1 MRILLTLTFLVCT
14 LSVFGQQV
22 IWNKV
27 LQFNGYEIARGISKI
42 DTNHYLICGESTWAG
57 NRITIPNRNPFNSPV
72 GASLTRINGNGD
84 TLWNRNLG
92 YFGSSIGLIYHSN
105 KFLYVLVW
113 EQTLPDY
120 TRVNNQY
127 LLKCD
132 TAGNELG
139 RKAITLSSG
148 VKTKNLGLFEAPN
161 GDIVTYGYN
170 TPSTL
175 GTSQCDWLVG
185 RFDQNLQ
192 QKWLQ
197 QYNPRHVFP
206 CWCYASN
213 DFNNRILVSGQKG
226 QHIAVLPVD
235 SNGFTRDTAKV
246 LYTSPDNAGIENVA
260 VQRMANGGYLASG
273 SMNYRTYAK
282 YILGKYDAQFNPLW
296 ERYEDSAG
304 LGAVIPT
311 INQDGSIVIQYGSD
325 RVGQNF
331 LEKIDSNNATQWTVP
346 LGIPNLT
353 SINGYYSMAYNP
365 DESAILVG
373 LNWVRVP
380 PPGTGPG
387 TSYDYLFTKVA
398 RIGRKFDPVA
408 LPNSTVAA
416 LSVTPYPNPTAGIL
430 NFRGLNNPA
439 QLSLVS
445 VNGQS
450 VGQWSVLPGQ
460 ALDLGQLP
468 LGVYFYRLMTAGQVV
483 HGKVVV
489 TSH

>member
-1 MRILLTLTFLVCT
+1 MGFWMLVCH
-14 LSVFGQQV
+14 GQQV
-22 IWNKV
+22 IWSKV
-27 LQFNGYEIARGISKI
+27 YPAPRIDEAHGIVKV
-42 DTNHYLICGESTWAG
+42 DTNHYLICGLSSWAG
-57 NRITIPNRNPFNSPV
+57 KQLRTPNLTPSQNHS
-72 GASLTRINGNGD
+72 GASLTRINGKGD

-92 YFGSSIGLIYHSN
+92 FYGGAYGMTLHTN
-105 KFLYVLVW
+105 GNLYIIIWQQRLR
-113 EQTLPDY
+113 DY
-120 TRVNNQY
+120 TFDDRQY
-127 LLKCD
+127 LIKCD
-132 TAGNELG
+132 TAGHELA
-139 RKAITLSSG
+139 RKEIIVNGG
-148 VKTKNLGLFEAPN
+148 VRALNIGLFEAPN

-206 CWCYASN
+206 CSCYASN

-246 LYTSPDNAGIENVA
+246 IFSPPDDGIIHNAA
-260 VQRMANGGYLASG
+260 VQRTADGGYLASG
-273 SMNYRTYAK
+273 SYYYRNTFK
-282 YILGKYDAQFNPLW
+282 GIVGKYDNQLNPLW
-296 ERYEDSAG
+296 QRFVDSSAIGEFIPSINKDSSIFFQSYDGRTGQSYFEKVSNNGSTISKFPIG
-304 LGAVIPT
+304 LGG
-311 INQDGSIVIQYGSD
+311 NQESKIYCSIV
-325 RVGQNF
+325 
-331 LEKIDSNNATQWTVP
+331 
-346 LGIPNLT
+346 
-353 SINGYYSMAYNP
+353 YNP

-373 LNWVRVP
+373 QNLVQRHPSSSVGN
-380 PPGTGPG
+380 
-387 TSYDYLFTKVA
+387 SYDYLFTKVA

-416 LSVTPYPNPTAGIL
+416 ISVTPYPNPTAGII
-430 NFRGLNNPA
+430 NFRGLNTPA

-450 VGQWSVLPGQ
+450 VGQWPVLPGQ

-468 LGVYFYRLMTAGQVV
+468 MGVYFYRLMTAGKVV

-489 TSH
+489 SQ

>member
-1 MRILLTLTFLVCT
+1 MGFWMLVCH
-14 LSVFGQQV
+14 GQQV

-27 LQFNGYEIARGISKI
+27 YPAPRIDEAHGIVKV
-42 DTNHYLICGESTWAG
+42 DTNHYLICGLSSWAG
-57 NRITIPNRNPFNSPV
+57 KQLRTPNLTPSQNHS
-72 GASLTRINGNGD
+72 GASLTRINGKGD

-92 YFGSSIGLIYHSN
+92 FYGGAYGMTLHTN
-105 KFLYVLVW
+105 GNLYIIIWQQRLR
-113 EQTLPDY
+113 DY
-120 TRVNNQY
+120 TFDDRQY
-127 LLKCD
+127 LIKCD
-132 TAGNELG
+132 TAGHELA
-139 RKAITLSSG
+139 RKEIIVNGG
-148 VKTKNLGLFEAPN
+148 VRALNIGLFEAPN

-235 SNGFTRDTAKV
+235 SNGITRDTAKV

-260 VQRMANGGYLASG
+260 VQRLADGGYLASG

-282 YILGKYDAQFNPLW
+282 YILGKYDDQYNPLW

-331 LEKIDSNNATQWTVP
+331 LEKIDSNNATQWIVP

-398 RIGRKFDPVA
+398 QMGRKFDPVA

-416 LSVTPYPNPTAGIL
+416 LSVTPYPNPTSGVL
-430 NFRGLNNPA
+430 NFRGLNTPA

-450 VGQWSVLPGQ
+450 VGQWPVLPGQ

-468 LGVYFYRLMTAGQVV
+468 MGVYFYRLMTAGQVV
-483 HGKVVV
+483 NGKVVV
-489 TSH
+489 SQ

>member
-1 MRILLTLTFLVCT
+1 MRILLTLSFFVCS
-14 LSVFGQQV
+14 LSSFGQQV

-27 LQFNGYEIARGISKI
+27 YPDRQIEIAYGIVKI
-42 DTNHYLICGESTWAG
+42 DSNSYIICGETFWASG
-57 NRITIPNRNPFNSPV
+57 QIPVPGGPPIRSNAGAALTKINS
-72 GASLTRINGNGD
+72 NGD
-84 TLWNRNLG
+84 TLWNRTLG
-92 YFGSSIGLIYHSN
+92 FYGASYGLIYHSN
-105 KFLYVLVW
+105 KFLYVIVY
-113 EQTLPDY
+113 EQMLQNY
-120 TRVNNQY
+120 TRVNNQF

-132 TAGNELG
+132 TAGREIA
-139 RKAITLSSG
+139 RKEIIVNGG
-148 VKTKNLGLFEAPN
+148 VRAKNLGLFEAPN

-175 GTSQCDWLVG
+175 GTSQCDWMVG

-197 QYNPRHVFP
+197 QYNPRHPFP

-246 LYTSPDNAGIENVA
+246 IFTSPDNVGIDNAA
-260 VQRMANGGYLASG
+260 VQRTADGGYLASG
-273 SMNYRTYAK
+273 TFNYRTTSK
-282 YILGKYDAQFNPLW
+282 YILGKYDSQLNPLW
-296 ERYEDSAG
+296 QRFVDSSG
-304 LGAVIPT
+304 LGNVIPS
-311 INQDGSIVIQYGSD
+311 INQDSSIVFQSADD
-325 RVGQNF
+325 RTGLYY
-331 LEKIDSNNATQWTVP
+331 LEKVDNNGITISKVP
-346 LGIPNLT
+346 IGLGGYQEVRI
-353 SINGYYSMAYNP
+353 YYSMVYNP

-373 LNWVRVP
+373 YNLVRRP
-380 PPGTGPG
+380 PTGGVG
-387 TSYDYLFTKVA
+387 TSNDYLFTKVA

-416 LSVTPYPNPTAGIL
+416 IAVTPYPNPTSGVL

-468 LGVYFYRLMTAGQVV
+468 MGVYFYRLMTAGQVV
-483 HGKVVV
+483 NGKVVV
-489 TSH
+489 SQ